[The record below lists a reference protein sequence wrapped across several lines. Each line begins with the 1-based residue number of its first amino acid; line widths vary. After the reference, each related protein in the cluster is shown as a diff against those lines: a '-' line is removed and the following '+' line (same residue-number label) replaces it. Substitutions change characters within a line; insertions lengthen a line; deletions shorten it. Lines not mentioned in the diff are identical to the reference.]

1 MSLKID
7 EDENGQG
14 NTPGTKNRELHR
26 LNFQVMPMV
35 RYCPTHGVLQTH
47 EGGTEGKTGTD
58 KAHQGND

>member
-1 MSLKID
+1 MVKAIRQGLKT
-7 EDENGQG
+7 ESY
-14 NTPGTKNRELHR
+14 R